1 MGGYGNK
8 KYSLTKQRKKR
19 KAEMK
24 GSESQKENAVETKRR
39 REWNFKISSQRGE
52 PPRNKQVRGIS
63 EATRP
68 VLPQT
73 SLVLKAVRLG
83 PDLHFSG
90 SGNLWPNC
98 SLVGR
103 VWIQRPH
110 LPFLSHLRAGWRIV
124 G

>member
-1 MGGYGNK
+1 M
-8 KYSLTKQRKKR
+8 
-19 KAEMK
+19 
-24 GSESQKENAVETKRR
+24 
-39 REWNFKISSQRGE
+39 GE

-83 PDLHFSG
+83 PDHHLSG

-98 SLVGR
+98 SLVRR

-110 LPFLSHLRAGWRIV
+110 LPFLSHLRGGWGIV
-124 G
+124 GWNRTRVPRPLGACASPGLFGRSGPDFPARRA